1 MCRFDGLRFRVGPQ
15 SAGARPGPACY
26 RNGGP
31 LTVTDCNLFLRR
43 IDPERFP
50 AVFGGNGDQPLDPD
64 ASHTKLQEV
73 ADALGNSK
81 SLEAIAEGFLDIAVD
96 NMAAAIRKI
105 SIARGHDVTRYALA
119 CFGGAGGQHA
129 CRVADA
135 LGMERI
141 LIHPLAGVL
150 SAYGIG
156 LAPEKAIREQSWLKA
171 LGEDFSTGLR
181 ALEEAARHALVE
193 QGVDAGR
200 IELHRRAR
208 MRTPG
213 SDTAFEI
220 DIAAPVAMRAEFE
233 ALHRRRFGYV
243 EGSEPIVDALVVEAI
258 GSSLDQA
265 SRPAQPVE
273 GSGEVT
279 DGPAL
284 LFGATSTTV

>member
-31 LTVTDCNLFLRR
+31 LTVTDCNLFLGR
-43 IDPERFP
+43 IVPERFP
-50 AVFGGNGDQPLDPD
+50 AVFGPDGDQPLDPE
-64 ASHTKLQEV
+64 ASRERLQEV
-73 ADALGNSK
+73 ADALGNTK
-81 SLEAIAEGFLDIAVD
+81 SLEAIAEGFLEIAVD

-105 SIARGHDVTRYALA
+105 SIARGHDVSRYTLA

-156 LAPEKAIREQSWLKA
+156 LAPLKAIREQSWLKPLGEEFSDGVSA
-171 LGEDFSTGLR
+171 LGE
-181 ALEEAARHALVE
+181 AARQALVE
-193 QGVDAGR
+193 QGIKTPR

-208 MRTPG
+208 LRTPG
-213 SDTAFEI
+213 SDTAIEV
-220 DIAAPVAMRAEFE
+220 DVADSTVMRQTFDE
-233 ALHRRRFGYV
+233 LHRKRFGYI
-243 EGSEPIVDALVVEAI
+243 EG
-258 GSSLDQA
+258 
-265 SRPAQPVE
+265 R
-273 GSGEVT
+273 
-279 DGPAL
+279 
-284 LFGATSTTV
+284 